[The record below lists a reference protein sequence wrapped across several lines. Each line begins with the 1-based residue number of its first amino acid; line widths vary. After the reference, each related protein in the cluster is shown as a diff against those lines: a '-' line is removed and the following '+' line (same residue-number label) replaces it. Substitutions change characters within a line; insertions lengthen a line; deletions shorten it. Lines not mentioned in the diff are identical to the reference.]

1 MAISRLGGGSSS
13 FSPTG
18 IVWENRAWTTLLAQ
32 SGSPT
37 PGVGFNGWFYLDTD
51 TNDLYGPATFDP
63 SLFPSGGP
71 WNWGS
76 PLANTTVSATG
87 PTNEAGDWY
96 VWDENGDGSLY
107 TLFEKKDTV
116 DQFDVLVYDGESWR
130 AETNKI
136 TGRDVYIDIS
146 SVDPTGGISTAE
158 DTIRQLLEFKAD
170 KYVSFTYETGTAYT
184 LSFDDFSKMVSL
196 DNAATITLTVP
207 AGTFAEGDVVALL
220 QRGAGQVQVVGDVGV
235 TVNTARTLNLRT
247 QWSTATLVCIGSDEF
262 LLTGDLEP

>member
-18 IVWENRAWTTLLAQ
+18 LVWENRAWTTLLAQ
-32 SGSPT
+32 SGAPT
-37 PGVGFNGWFYLDTD
+37 PADGTEGWFYLDTD

-76 PLANTTVSATG
+76 PLANVIVSATG

-107 TLFEKKDTV
+107 TLWEKKDTV
-116 DQFDVLVYDGESWR
+116 DQFDILVYDGYDWR
-130 AETNKI
+130 AETKKLSAQ
-136 TGRDVYIDIS
+136 DVYFDS
-146 SVDPTGGISTAE
+146 EGVTTTGGVRDAE
-158 DTIRQLLEFKAD
+158 SALRFMLEFKAE
-170 KYVSFTYETGTAYT
+170 KYVSFNNDSGTAYT
-184 LSFDDFSKMVSL
+184 LTFDDFGKMVAL

-207 AGTFAEGDVVALL
+207 AGVFQEGDVIAVL
-220 QRGAGQVQVVGDVGV
+220 QRGAGQVQVVGDAGV
-235 TVNTARTLNLRT
+235 TVNTARTLNLRA
-247 QWSTATLVCIGSDEF
+247 QWSTATLICIGPDEF